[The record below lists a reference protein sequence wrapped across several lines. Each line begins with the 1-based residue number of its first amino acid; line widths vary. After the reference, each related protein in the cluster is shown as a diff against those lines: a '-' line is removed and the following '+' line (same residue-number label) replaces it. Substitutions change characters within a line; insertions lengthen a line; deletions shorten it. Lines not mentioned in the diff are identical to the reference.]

1 MYTEPDLAP
10 VGIVDDRDTLFSTL
24 RSGDL
29 AATLS
34 PIDSGLAT
42 GGRWVID
49 AQSRPGLFKID
60 YDPAVDT
67 SARLLIADAAKL
79 QTDMPVTVTVHYYDH
94 FQLDANGKPLPGR
107 GISETLVYTV
117 EAGATRELD
126 DFGSEFALG
135 AASHAASPTAGP
147 AMATLK
153 DGGFV
158 TVWQAS
164 STDGGQLWGQV
175 RDAAGNARG
184 AAFAVTS
191 GQDAAAEGEPTV
203 AALHDGR
210 FVVAWT
216 VRSGDAAHIAYR
228 IVGLDGSAGVQHV
241 ADAGVAG
248 DSATPDI
255 AVLADASFALAW
267 RADGQVQVRQFGL
280 DGAAL
285 GAQQT
290 FGALGS
296 ACDPSIVAHG
306 AGFVVAWG
314 EIGDGNVYTAQPG
327 QAATMVSG
335 DGYAASITTA
345 TPLAHVAALADGG
358 YVVAWDSYLNSPY
371 GFTQSDIF
379 FQRYDA
385 AGHAVGAR
393 TQANVDGGAGR
404 YDASVTALDDGGF
417 VIGWQ
422 SQAGDFDGN
431 GIFARR
437 FDAAGEALDV
447 REFAVNEYRQGDQA
461 SPVLTALAGGGF
473 AAAWLDTQ
481 ADGTMQVEARVL
493 AGHVPPAPD
502 QGAGIIIGTIGG
514 TIGGTTGGGGSAV
527 AAPLAGGAGDDVF
540 FAGAGGR
547 TIDGGSDMDTVVY
560 RGAREAFALAAGADG
575 FHVTSLAGAS
585 ADTLHAVE
593 RLVFDDGQVALDIDG
608 AAGQA
613 YRLYQAAFDRAP
625 DMKGLGF
632 WIDAMD
638 QGVGLHEVAK
648 NFIASAE
655 FAGRHGQTS
664 DAGFLDVLYQHVLH
678 RAPDADGFRFWSDAL
693 QVHHVAR
700 EDVLV
705 QFSESAENQAQV
717 IGAIRDGIDYA
728 GPAPGALSRGGAAA
742 PSAGMAENVVVV
754 AGAGSQTIDGGSGL
768 DTVVY
773 AGAREAFTLASGA
786 DGFRVTDLAGGV
798 DDRLL
803 NVERL
808 VFDGGREVALDIDG
822 AAGQAYRLYQAAF
835 DRAPDQAGLGFWIDA
850 MDRGAGLQDVAR
862 DFVTSAEFSV
872 RYGQTS
878 DAQFLDLL
886 YQHTLHRAPD
896 AAGLQFWTEAMQLH
910 HAPRAE
916 VLASF
921 SESAENQAQVI
932 GVIQHGIEFMG

>member
-67 SARLLIADAAKL
+67 SARLLIADASRL

-94 FQLDANGKPLPGR
+94 FQLDANGKPLAGR
-107 GISETLVYTV
+107 GIAETLVYTV
-117 EAGATRELD
+117 EAGATKELD
-126 DFGSEFALG
+126 RFGSEFALG
-135 AASHAASPTAGP
+135 AAGHAASPTASP

-158 TVWQAS
+158 TVWQS
-164 STDGGQLWGQV
+164 SGTDGGQLWGQV

-210 FVVAWT
+210 FVVAYT

-228 IVGLDGSAGVQHV
+228 IVGLDGSAGAQQF

-255 AVLADASFALAW
+255 AVLADGSFALAW
-267 RADGQVQVRQFGL
+267 RADGQVQVRQFGP
-280 DGAAL
+280 DGAPL
-285 GAQQT
+285 GTKQT

-296 ACDPSIVAHG
+296 AYDPSIVAHG

-335 DGYAASITTA
+335 DGYAASITTTA
-345 TPLAHVAALADGG
+345 PLAHVAALADGG

-371 GFTQSDIF
+371 GFAQSDIF

-385 AGHAVGAR
+385 AGHALGAM

-404 YDASVTALDDGGF
+404 YDATVAALDDGGF

-473 AAAWLDTQ
+473 ALSWLDIQ
-481 ADGTMQVEARVL
+481 ADGSVQVEARVL
-493 AGHVPPAPD
+493 AGDTHLSTTPMPDNPSSPPDDAPRP
-502 QGAGIIIGTIGG
+502 GAGSGVI
-514 TIGGTTGGGGSAV
+514 GGGGGFVAPALSGSA
-527 AAPLAGGAGDDVF
+527 GTDVF
-540 FAGAGGR
+540 TAGPGSQV
-547 TIDGGSDMDTVVY
+547 IDGRGGMDKVVY
-560 RGAREAFALAAGADG
+560 SGARDGFLVNPVGCGFTVTDLAANGG
-575 FHVTSLAGAS
+575 V
-585 ADTLHAVE
+585 DTLLGVE
-593 RLVFDDGQVALDIDG
+593 RLAFDDGAVALDIHG
-608 AAGQA
+608 VAGQA

-625 DMKGLGF
+625 DLSGLGF
-632 WIDAMD
+632 WINALDH
-638 QGVGLHEVAK
+638 GVGLEHVAARFVDSPE
-648 NFIASAE
+648 FI
-655 FAGRHGQTS
+655 GRHGHT
-664 DAGFLDVLYQHVLH
+664 
-678 RAPDADGFRFWSDAL
+678 
-693 QVHHVAR
+693 
-700 EDVLV
+700 
-705 QFSESAENQAQV
+705 
-717 IGAIRDGIDYA
+717 
-728 GPAPGALSRGGAAA
+728 
-742 PSAGMAENVVVV
+742 
-754 AGAGSQTIDGGSGL
+754 T
-768 DTVVY
+768 
-773 AGAREAFTLASGA
+773 
-786 DGFRVTDLAGGV
+786 
-798 DDRLL
+798 
-803 NVERL
+803 
-808 VFDGGREVALDIDG
+808 
-822 AAGQAYRLYQAAF
+822 
-835 DRAPDQAGLGFWIDA
+835 
-850 MDRGAGLQDVAR
+850 
-862 DFVTSAEFSV
+862 
-872 RYGQTS
+872 

-886 YQHTLHRAPD
+886 YQHALHRDPD
-896 AAGLQFWTEAMQLH
+896 AQGFQFWLH
-910 HAPRAE
+910 ALEREHVPRE
-916 VLASF
+916 HVLAEF
-921 SESAENQAQVI
+921 SESPENQAQVI
-932 GVIQHGIEFMG
+932 GLIQHGIDFIG